1 MTQNAVVINREM
13 SNPAKILLG
22 FMKATGK
29 WDSRELAA
37 EFNIPLRTIQRWKT
51 ECFDSAIDATDAISG
66 VPSAHEQNATRATDA
81 NSGAPLTPKT
91 PDMALARN
99 LHSCAGATNELPTE
113 VLISK
118 VVTPLAP
125 QGGRTRGSRLDSDW
139 QLPADWHTW
148 ARTNFPASNDDQVA
162 DQAAQF
168 RDYWIAKPGAQACK
182 LDWEATWRNW
192 CRKGLSAYGS
202 VRKPQSTGSFKPN
215 GFVPYVVPYVA
226 PKQSKGI
233 SQAQLEAM
241 VLADEA
247 EWEASRGVR

>member
-1 MTQNAVVINREM
+1 MPEVCGNIKTVL
-13 SNPAKILLG
+13 SNPAKILLAYMRCSG
-22 FMKATGK
+22 ISDAKQLAT
-29 WDSRELAA
+29 DLD
-37 EFNIPLRTIQRWKT
+37 IPIRTIQRLKL
-51 ECFDSAIDATDAISG
+51 ECATSANDAISG
-66 VPSAHEQNATRATDA
+66 ADETAKDA
-81 NSGAPLTPKT
+81 NCAISGVEDAPNA
-91 PDMALARN
+91 PDMALAQD
-99 LHSCAGATNELPTE
+99 LQSCAGATNELPTE
-113 VLISK
+113 VLSSSI
-118 VVTPLAP
+118 VTPLAP
-125 QGGRTRGSRLDSDW
+125 HSSKTTSRRGSRLTPEWD
-139 QLPADWHTW
+139 LPDEWRTW

-215 GFVPYVVPYVA
+215 GFTPYVVPYVA

-233 SQAQLEAM
+233 SQADLEAM

-247 EWEASRGVR
+247 SYAG

>member
-1 MTQNAVVINREM
+1 MPEVCGNIKTVL
-13 SNPAKILLG
+13 SNPAKILLAYMRCSG
-22 FMKATGK
+22 ISDAKQLAT
-29 WDSRELAA
+29 DLD
-37 EFNIPLRTIQRWKT
+37 IPIRTIQRLKL
-51 ECFDSAIDATDAISG
+51 ECATSANDAISG
-66 VPSAHEQNATRATDA
+66 TDETAKDANCAINGVEEAPSA
-81 NSGAPLTPKT
+81 
-91 PDMALARN
+91 PDMALLEIALACVSNTTR
-99 LHSCAGATNELPTE
+99 ATNELPSE
-113 VLISK
+113 VLSSSK
-118 VVTPLAP
+118 LVPPSP
-125 QGGRTRGSRLDSDW
+125 QGVRTRGSRLNAEW

-215 GFVPYVVPYVA
+215 GFTPYVVPYVA

-233 SQAQLEAM
+233 SQAELEAM

-247 EWEASRGVR
+247 SYAG